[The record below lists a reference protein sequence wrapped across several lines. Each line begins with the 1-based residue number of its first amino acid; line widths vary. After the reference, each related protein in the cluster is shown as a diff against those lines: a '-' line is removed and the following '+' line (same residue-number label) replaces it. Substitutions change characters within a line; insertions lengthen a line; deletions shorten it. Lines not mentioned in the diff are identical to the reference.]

1 MSDYS
6 DWTESIELL
15 GSEIMVPTDVQGAVI
30 MLPLDIQGAT
40 IMMPMDIQGQNINL
54 AVDIVAQTVGNIAID
69 ISAQTI
75 GNLNVNIAAQAG
87 NVTINVAAQSVGIQL
102 NPEWQVVQGTH
113 KRLAAG
119 GSNIAF
125 GDSVTASYT
134 VTAGKKLYITEF
146 SGSNFVTDSAAN
158 ANRAQGFFADI
169 YNATTTTRLFS
180 VGGSWG
186 SAISFS
192 QPKVVPAGQQV
203 QVRIWQYGLAVNNI
217 QAELIGYE
225 V

>member
-1 MSDYS
+1 MADYA

-15 GSEIMVPTDVQGAVI
+15 GSEIMVPFDVQGAYIQVP
-30 MLPLDIQGAT
+30 MDLQGAL
-40 IMMPMDIQGQNINL
+40 IQMPVDIQGQYITLDINIES
-54 AVDIVAQTVGNIAID
+54 VAADVT
-69 ISAQTI
+69 
-75 GNLNVNIAAQAG
+75 LNVNITASA
-87 NVTINVAAQSVGIQL
+87 VTINMDIKAQSVGIQL

-119 GSNIAF
+119 GSNVAF

-146 SGSNFVTDSAAN
+146 SGSNFITESATG
-158 ANRAQGFFADI
+158 ANRVQGFFADI
-169 YNATTTTRLFS
+169 YNATTATRLFS

-186 SAISFS
+186 FAISFS

-203 QVRIWQYGLAVNNI
+203 QVRIWQYGYAVNNV